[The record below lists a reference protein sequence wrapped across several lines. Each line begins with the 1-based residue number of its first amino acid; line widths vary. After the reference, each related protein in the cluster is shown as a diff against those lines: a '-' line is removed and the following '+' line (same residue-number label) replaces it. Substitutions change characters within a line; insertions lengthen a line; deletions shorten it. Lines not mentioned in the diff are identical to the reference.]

1 MQLQRRYNLPNCT
14 LLLDGLA
21 DASGD
26 PGYSQR
32 LSVLMNLD
40 CYLSG
45 QAEPLSGG
53 IDFFISLLNA
63 VSHYAQQCLSGVK
76 HPLAQGRQSPVQLR
90 SLGGDLHEI
99 QLYESATPDGTASRQ
114 ISLTTVQLFDLV
126 EALDQL
132 LTDPLTLPQV
142 SLPLLAL
149 KREEAADQIPLIE
162 RAAAP
167 AIGTVGLALATTLF
181 FLAPQPDIKRPLVDP
196 LPGEEQTSSTEKPE
210 ESPSSEPIE
219 STSTENS
226 TDNPTE
232 NSNLA
237 PLDRPQLLDL
247 NTKLYDQIN
256 SRWSE
261 EPRHS
266 ESLVYRVSLNRSG
279 EIRGYR
285 EENAAASQYVQD
297 TPLNDLLVLPA
308 EGVTAE
314 TEALTDFKV
323 VFTPDRKLEINPW
336 NGYPPEV
343 ATTSASET
351 KQIKDPALIED
362 LNGRLRNQLDESWSR
377 SATFQD
383 VLIFR
388 FKLDEKGQ
396 ILDFQPA
403 SPIPKPYPAELNL
416 PVPQVPP
423 TVDSPSILDFRVVF
437 KPSGVV
443 EVSPWD
449 GF

>member
-40 CYLSG
+40 CYLAG

-53 IDFFISLLNA
+53 IEFLTSLLNA
-63 VSHYAQQCLSGVK
+63 VSHYAQQCLSGIK
-76 HPLAQGRQSPVQLR
+76 HPLAQNSQSSVQLR
-90 SLGGDLHEI
+90 SLGGDLHEMA
-99 QLYESATPDGTASRQ
+99 LYETVPPGATAPRQ

-126 EALDQL
+126 EALDQFL
-132 LTDPLTLPQV
+132 ADPLTLPQIGL
-142 SLPLLAL
+142 SLLAL
-149 KREEAADQIPLIE
+149 KRDETADRIPLIE

-167 AIGTVGLALATTLF
+167 TIGTVGLALATGLF
-181 FLAPQPDIKRPLVDP
+181 LLAPPPEIQRPLVDP
-196 LPGEEQTSSTEKPE
+196 LPGEEQAADPE
-210 ESPSSEPIE
+210 NPEASPSPDPT
-219 STSTENS
+219 TSAE
-226 TDNPTE
+226 NPTD
-232 NSNLA
+232 LP
-237 PLDRPQLLDL
+237 PLDRQQLLEL

-256 SRWSE
+256 TRWST

-285 EENAAASQYVQD
+285 EENATASQYVQD
-297 TPLNDLLVLPA
+297 TPLNDLLVLPP
-308 EGVTAE
+308 EGITPE
-314 TEALTDFKV
+314 TEELTDFKV

-343 ATTSASET
+343 AATQNPET
-351 KQIKDPALIED
+351 KQIKDPALIAD
-362 LNGRLRNQLDESWSR
+362 LNGRLRDQLDESWSR

-383 VLIFR
+383 VLVFR

-396 ILDFQPA
+396 ILDFQPV

-416 PVPQVPP
+416 PVPQVPA
-423 TVDSPSILDFRVVF
+423 TVNAPFMLDFRVVF
-437 KPSGVV
+437 KPSGVI